1 MSINGYS
8 EWWGWDGIRRL
19 YLYRKERRK
28 EGKKEGRKERR
39 KEGRKEGSSQHNN
52 PIPIPL

>member
-28 EGKKEGRKERR
+28 EGR
-39 KEGRKEGSSQHNN
+39 KEGRKEALSIITLYLYLYSHWD
-52 PIPIPL
+52 IF